1 LGRFEV
7 RLSREAVRQYN
18 KLPKDYKRLVDIALF
33 RLSEGLE
40 LNLRPVKGKK
50 DVYRIRVGKYRI
62 LFVKFN
68 ESLLVFKISPK
79 GDVYKR

>member
-7 RLSREAVRQYN
+7 RLSREAGRHYN